1 MAELSYFMAFNMP
14 TNRARRRKGRPSRD
28 GEEKRER
35 GRERGGE
42 EPSMIFISQPGE
54 HIYCGL
60 DKDGRRGW
68 KSSAAPRAPDK
79 MVTIIWSQ
87 PLTSIIYI
95 S

>member
-14 TNRARRRKGRPSRD
+14 TNRGAEEE
-28 GEEKRER
+28 GEAVSPRR
-35 GRERGGE
+35 GRARE
-42 EPSMIFISQPGE
+42 EPSMIFISQTGE

-60 DKDGRRGW
+60 DKDGQRGW
-68 KSSAAPRAPDK
+68 KGSAAPRAPDK

-87 PLTSIIYI
+87 PLTSIICI